1 MKPLVLSL
9 SFRPVRR
16 NKTKDLEQLTQP
28 GLEKVFI
35 ELILQPKSSF
45 TRKD

>member
-1 MKPLVLSL
+1 MKPLELSL
-9 SFRPVRR
+9 SFGPVQR
-16 NKTKDLEQLTQP
+16 NKTKALEQLTQP

-35 ELILQPKSSF
+35 ELILQPRSSF